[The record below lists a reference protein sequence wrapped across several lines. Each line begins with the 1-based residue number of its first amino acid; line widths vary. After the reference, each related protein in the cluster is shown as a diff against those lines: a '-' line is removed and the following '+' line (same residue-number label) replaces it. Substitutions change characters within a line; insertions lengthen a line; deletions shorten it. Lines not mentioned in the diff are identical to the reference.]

1 MNIKDII
8 NIKTGGQWLVSP
20 TAEEKIFC
28 RELFSDEHK
37 EIESMILNFA
47 GEEIFPNI
55 QKIEKLDEKFS
66 RSIMN
71 KMGSLGLIGVDTPE
85 EYGGTELD
93 KITACIVTEGLS
105 FGGSS
110 SFGCTFGVQT
120 GIGSLGIVFFG
131 TDEQKT
137 KYLPK
142 LISGEWIAAYGLTEP
157 ASGSDALS
165 AKTTATLSED
175 GKHYILNG
183 EKQFIS
189 NGGWADVYTI
199 LAQVDGNQFSGFIV
213 DRDTVGLS
221 IGPEEKKLGMKGS
234 STTSLKFTDAKVPIE
249 NLLHKVG
256 KGAVIAFN
264 ALNIGRYKLGAASVG
279 GSKLAIKVTMDY
291 ALDRRQFGQ
300 PIARFDSII
309 GKIADITVQVYVAD
323 TMLYRSV
330 GMIQDA
336 INDLDKSDPDY
347 YIKMGKTMERF
358 AVEASMSKI
367 YGSETSSMVV
377 DNCLQI
383 FGGYGFIEEYPMAMP
398 YRDDRINQIW
408 EGTNEIN
415 RAIITGY
422 MMKKVLM
429 EEISLRGHLKNLDH
443 FLESN
448 FELDQAKDPLYK
460 EKHALESAKMLTS
473 LIFQEALCAF
483 GQDLKH
489 EQQLSENLADML
501 TNIFTSESVIAR
513 VQQTSSDDQKSIMAL
528 NIAKIHV
535 AESLL
540 KIKTI
545 SSICLNKIFIKST
558 VKDLKKLVNQ
568 LTSKMVLETDIIT
581 YKQLLGDYMF
591 NQKEYPF

>member
-55 QKIEKLDEKFS
+55 QKIEKLDEEFS

-422 MMKKVLM
+422 MIKKILM

-448 FELDQAKDPLYK
+448 FELDQAKDPLHK

-501 TNIFTSESVIAR
+501 TYIFTSESVIAR

-545 SSICLNKIFIKST
+545 SSICLNKIFIKSS

>member
-55 QKIEKLDEKFS
+55 QKIEKLDEEFS

-213 DRDTVGLS
+213 DRDTIGLS

-358 AVEASMSKI
+358 AIEASMSKI

-422 MMKKVLM
+422 MMKKILM